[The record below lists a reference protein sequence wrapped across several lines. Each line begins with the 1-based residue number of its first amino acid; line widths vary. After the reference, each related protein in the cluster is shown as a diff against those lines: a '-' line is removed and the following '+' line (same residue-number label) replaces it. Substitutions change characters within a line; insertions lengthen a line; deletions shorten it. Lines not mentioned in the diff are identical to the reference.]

1 MAAVLLVLGAILVS
15 VGAGLINLP
24 SGFIVAGVILLFAAV
39 DLSRP

>member
-24 SGFIVAGVILLFAAV
+24 AGFIVAGVILLFAAV